1 MHSLFPAAYDEVL
14 RKIENIDPV
23 AYGKSRNY
31 TNGAV
36 TRLSPYIS
44 RGVISTR
51 QVFHSVMQRG
61 YKLPQIEQFVKEL
74 CWRDYFQRVWQHKNL
89 FEEIRQPQQPVSNRQ
104 IPAAVLKAT
113 TGIQGIDSA
122 IEDLYQ
128 TGYMHN
134 HCRMYTAS
142 LVCNIAQSHWLQPAQ
157 WMYYH
162 LLDGDWASNACSW
175 QWVAG
180 SNSNK
185 KYFANQEN
193 INRYTGTAQT
203 NTFLDTGYENLEKM
217 TIPGALL
224 QTESFQG
231 HTPLPA
237 LAAISIDASLPTYI
251 YNYYNLDPQWHQNEP
266 GNRILLLDP
275 DFFAQYPVSE
285 KCIAFMLALG
295 QNIPGLQVFV
305 GTFNQF
311 ISQHALTDVYFKEH
325 PLNAGYR
332 GIEELRDW
340 IVPEISGYFPSFF
353 AYWKKVEKHLYQN
366 F

>member
-1 MHSLFPAAYDEVL
+1 MQNAFPTAYSEILV
-14 RKIENIDPV
+14 KIANIDPV
-23 AYGKSRNY
+23 AYGKSRNHIH
-31 TNGAV
+31 GAV

-51 QVFHSVMQRG
+51 QVLHNLLQRG

-74 CWRDYFQRVWQHKNL
+74 CWRDYFQRVAQHKNVS
-89 FEEIRQPQQPVSNRQ
+89 EDIRQPQQSVSNRQ
-104 IPAAVLKAT
+104 IPAAIVNAT

-122 IEDLYQ
+122 IAELYQ

-142 LVCNIAQSHWLQPAQ
+142 LVCNLAQSHWLQPAQ

-180 SNSNK
+180 ANSNK

-193 INRYTGTAQT
+193 INRYTDTAQSS
-203 NTFLDTGYENLEKM
+203 TFLDTSYENLEKM
-217 TIPGALL
+217 PIPAALS
-224 QTESFQG
+224 QTDSFQG
-231 HTPLPA
+231 QTTLPA
-237 LAAISIDASLPTYI
+237 QKAISIDAALPTYI
-251 YNYYNLDPQWHQNEP
+251 YNYYNLDPQWHQSEP

-275 DFFAQYPVSE
+275 DFFAKYPVSA
-285 KCIAFMLALG
+285 KCIEFALSLG

-305 GTFNQF
+305 GSFQDLL
-311 ISQHALTDVYFKEH
+311 SQYGLTDLYFKEH
-325 PLNAGYR
+325 PLNMAYR
-332 GIEELRDW
+332 GTQEPRDW
-340 IVPEISGYFPSFF
+340 IVPEITGYFPSFF
-353 AYWKKVEKHLYQN
+353 AYWKKAEKQLYQH